1 MDAESLSRLL
11 NEVREGKLEVNEAV
25 KRLRDLP
32 FEDIGDAKVDHH
44 RVLRTG
50 MPEAVF
56 AQGKTPQQVVDAFT
70 ALSGKGSVAMAT
82 RADQAAFEAVKAV
95 HPDAIYYERA
105 RIIALRDH
113 SQASRPGLTAT
124 ARQKSGNDAAENT
137 RDVETTPSGYVAI
150 ATGGTAD
157 LPVAEEAAVTIE
169 LLGHRVERV
178 FDVGVAGIHRL
189 LAHRQVIYDASVV
202 IVVAGMDGELASVVS
217 GLVSCPLV
225 AVPTSVGY
233 GANFGGLAPLL
244 TMLNS
249 CAPGVAV
256 VNIDNGFGAAAFA
269 HLVLLTNYE
278 LRITNYELG

>member
-1 MDAESLSRLL
+1 MDAESLRHLL
-11 NEVREGKLEVNEAV
+11 SEVREGRLEVNEAV
-25 KRLRDLP
+25 ERLRDLP

-44 RVLRTG
+44 RLLRTG

-56 AQGKTPQQVVDAFT
+56 AQGKTPQQVADAFT
-70 ALSGKGSVAMAT
+70 ALSAKGSVTMAT
-82 RADQAAFEAVKAV
+82 RADQAAFEAVRAA

-105 RIIALRDH
+105 RIIALRV
-113 SQASRPGLTAT
+113 P
-124 ARQKSGNDAAENT
+124 RQEEGAQTS
-137 RDVETTPSGYVAI
+137 TPGYVAI

-157 LPVAEEAAVTIE
+157 LPVAEEAAVTLE
-169 LLGHRVERV
+169 LLGHRVERL

-189 LAHRQVIYDASVV
+189 LAHRQVVYGASVV
-202 IVVAGMDGELASVVS
+202 IVVAGMDGALASVVS

-269 HLVLLTNYE
+269 HLVLGRFARNE
-278 LRITNYELG
+278 K